1 MLLLVAFGM
10 IVVGVGW
17 WRWGSL
23 RATQDRER
31 EKLRTIGGAINEV
44 ARVQGF
50 GSLAGSAPDFGPPPV
65 DHTIDYG
72 DDHVMRITAD
82 PGAGLTRSHLT
93 PGEESDATGDSGGAD
108 GSD

>member
-1 MLLLVAFGM
+1 MLLLVAFGL
-10 IVVGVGW
+10 IVVAVGW

-31 EKLRTIGGAINEV
+31 EKLRTIGAAISEV

-65 DHTIDYG
+65 DGTIDYG
-72 DDHVMRITAD
+72 DDHVMRIDAD
-82 PGAGLTRSHLT
+82 PGVAAAANKVTQRDS
-93 PGEESDATGDSGGAD
+93 SD
-108 GSD
+108 